1 MEFNDEVNVPMRT
14 PSKMQIM
21 KVPGPEYIYHF
32 VLDNAPPVGS
42 LLDTSLPIHGKEEV
56 PINTPFPPPRK
67 TTGGLCLPAP
77 LKLKRQV
84 NVERSFSPVPE
95 EEIKE

>member
-14 PSKMQIM
+14 PSKMQVLA
-21 KVPGPEYIYHF
+21 KPEPGIKYHW
-32 VLDNAPPVGS
+32 VVDNAPP
-42 LLDTSLPIHGKEEV
+42 IQ

>member
-1 MEFNDEVNVPMRT
+1 MDSKQEDNITART
-14 PSKMQIM
+14 PFRVLSSPPEM
-21 KVPGPEYIYHF
+21 KYHW
-32 VLDNAPPVGS
+32 VVDNAPPIGM
-42 LLDTSLPIHGKEEV
+42 LLDDSLRIRVKEEV
-56 PINTPFPPPRK
+56 PINTPFPPPRP